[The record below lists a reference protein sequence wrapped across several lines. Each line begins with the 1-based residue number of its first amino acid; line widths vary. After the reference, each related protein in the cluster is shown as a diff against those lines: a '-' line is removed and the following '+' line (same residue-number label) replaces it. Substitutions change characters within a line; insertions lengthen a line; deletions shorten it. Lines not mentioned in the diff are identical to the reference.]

1 MARCS
6 AHGIHPSKRFPLTW
20 PRLAVACG
28 TRAVQSAMPFGTAVP
43 MPACRLRMCRPSNQI
58 AVSRIRPGFWAL
70 LPLRIRQS
78 PAVFGPR
85 AIRCSP
91 GFSLAKDFPLPAS
104 IPSSRV
110 IRSRTCAAGHYTM
123 RLFPQRFACGKV
135 SFPSPRPSISVE
147 SRVRD
152 AALSE
157 VSALVFRHEQRHAE
171 PVR

>member
-1 MARCS
+1 MLRSWDSPFEAFPSHLAPTRCRVRDESRAVSHAFRRGCANARLPFANVQAVES
-6 AHGIHPSKRFPLTW
+6 NRGKSHPSRFLGF
-20 PRLAVACG
+20 A
-28 TRAVQSAMPFGTAVP
+28 
-43 MPACRLRMCRPSNQI
+43 PSENPTI
-58 AVSRIRPGFWAL
+58 ARGF
-70 LPLRIRQS
+70 R
-78 PAVFGPR
+78 PR

-91 GFSLAKDFPLPAS
+91 RFSLSKEFPLPAS

-110 IRSRTCAAGHYTM
+110 IRSRTFAAGHYTV